1 MTVENGRVTRIQG
14 DRDHPLSSGFTCPK
28 GRHWGDM
35 HHDPQRFVNSQRRA
49 PDGDLTPVP
58 VTTAIEEIAGRL
70 TAIIDEHGPDSVA
83 FFIGTQAYTA
93 TLTFPFANAWQRAL
107 GTHKNFSTNT
117 IDQSAK
123 FVAAER
129 LGSWRGGRQ
138 RFEDSDVWLLAGS
151 NPLVS
156 MQGGEVSGIPVHGG
170 PRRLRAAQDNGM
182 TFIVV
187 DPRRSE
193 TAARADIHLQLVPGT
208 DAMLYAGLIREIL
221 TNGWHDREFCDEY
234 ADHLADLGR
243 AVEAATPERVAAATG
258 LDADELR
265 SAAAAFG
272 CAERGMATSGTG
284 ANMGPQANLAEHLL
298 EALNVICGRFPR
310 AGDRAA
316 GGRLI
321 GDAKPGGAAVREPSR
336 PWERGFRSR
345 VGSHGMLYGNQ
356 LPTGLLPDE
365 ILSPGPDR
373 VRALVVCGG
382 NPAACIPDQER
393 TVDALRSLDL
403 LVTVDPYP
411 SETARLADYVIAP
424 TLGLERADH
433 TRPNESW
440 FSDDFGQWTDPVL
453 PRPEG
458 VIEDWEFWL
467 RLGQAMRYTL
477 RIGSREYTPDTP
489 VPSAEDVLISFG
501 HRSRIPLDEIR
512 SHPHGIV
519 WDDPEPATVQ
529 PSEAGGLFRLLP
541 ADVADELAAM
551 FAAADRPVERGFF
564 LTVRRI
570 KETMNTLGRRIPS
583 LDAGANPLH
592 VHPDD
597 AAALGVAEGDAV
609 TVTSDHGQVRARVRI
624 DRAHRPG
631 TVSITHCY
639 GDLPGADDDPDS
651 VGANPARLL
660 SHTVGVQPISA
671 MPQMTAVRVDVA
683 PIAAADSA

>member
-1 MTVENGRVTRIQG
+1 MSTLPLTTTTSSYCRICSGLCGINVTVENGRVTRIQG

-310 AGDRAA
+310 AGRP
-316 GGRLI
+316 GR
-321 GDAKPGGAAVREPSR
+321 GR
-336 PWERGFRSR
+336 
-345 VGSHGMLYGNQ
+345 
-356 LPTGLLPDE
+356 
-365 ILSPGPDR
+365 
-373 VRALVVCGG
+373 
-382 NPAACIPDQER
+382 
-393 TVDALRSLDL
+393 
-403 LVTVDPYP
+403 
-411 SETARLADYVIAP
+411 
-424 TLGLERADH
+424 
-433 TRPNESW
+433 
-440 FSDDFGQWTDPVL
+440 
-453 PRPEG
+453 
-458 VIEDWEFWL
+458 
-467 RLGQAMRYTL
+467 
-477 RIGSREYTPDTP
+477 
-489 VPSAEDVLISFG
+489 
-501 HRSRIPLDEIR
+501 
-512 SHPHGIV
+512 
-519 WDDPEPATVQ
+519 
-529 PSEAGGLFRLLP
+529 
-541 ADVADELAAM
+541 
-551 FAAADRPVERGFF
+551 AADRRRQTRGAPQSAN
-564 LTVRRI
+564 RRAP
-570 KETMNTLGRRIPS
+570 GREAS
-583 LDAGANPLH
+583 
-592 VHPDD
+592 
-597 AAALGVAEGDAV
+597 GVVWDRTACC
-609 TVTSDHGQVRARVRI
+609 TVTSCRPGSSRTRSCHRVRI
-624 DRAHRPG
+624 ESAPSSSAGAIRRRAFPTRNAPSTLCDRWICSSP
-631 TVSITHCY
+631 SIRT
-639 GDLPGADDDPDS
+639 
-651 VGANPARLL
+651 PARPHAWPTT
-660 SHTVGVQPISA
+660 S
-671 MPQMTAVRVDVA
+671 
-683 PIAAADSA
+683 